1 MAELMPV
8 TSSKRQQQGYARR
21 ILLAGLGVLFFV
33 LGVVGVFVP
42 VLPTTPFMLLAL
54 WAFSLSSQRL
64 HDYVWHHPRCGQ
76 AVRDWKSYGIVP
88 RKAKLSAV
96 SVMAVS
102 AIVLVF
108 FSGAPVCAMVA
119 ALATMAGAAL
129 WLWHRPETVKDP

>member
-1 MAELMPV
+1 MAQLMPE
-8 TSSKRQQQGYARR
+8 TGGQRQPQGYARR
-21 ILLAGLGVLFFV
+21 ILFAGLGMLFFT

-64 HDYVWHHPRCGQ
+64 HAYVWHHPRFGQ
-76 AVRDWKSYGIVP
+76 AVRDWKTYGIVP

-102 AIVLVF
+102 AVFLVF
-108 FSGAPVCAMVA
+108 FSNAPLWAVMVA
-119 ALATMAGAAL
+119 VVTMVSAAV
-129 WLWHRPETVKDP
+129 WLWRRPEGVADQ